1 MALWS
6 LRELAEVQVR
16 RPIRYLLR
24 HRGQRGDV
32 LQVIYHVYRLHL
44 DLITTRHENDNDI
57 RGQLLY
63 IYMKYNIEYVI
74 IYI

>member
-32 LQVIYHVYRLHL
+32 LQV
-44 DLITTRHENDNDI
+44 
-57 RGQLLY
+57 Y
-63 IYMKYNIEYVI
+63 IS
-74 IYI
+74 